1 MTIPSRVLG
10 SGVNSM
16 STVAIC
22 GDGGFGLSA
31 SGTTQSDAYQLNRV
45 YNDVTTVA
53 SGSGVKLP
61 ITEEGE
67 VIYITNSG
75 ANALKVYPYE
85 STTTV
90 DDGSSLTVNTHCS
103 ALLYAVSRT
112 AWKALQGFNSAV
124 PILHYGS
131 FYDTTTQSQT
141 TANTAKTMTFNTS
154 ASENGVTRGTPTS
167 RIVVANS
174 GIYNIQ
180 FSAQVEQ
187 SSGATE
193 HIYIWLRLNGSNVA
207 QTAGVVSIQG
217 SSAQVLP
224 AWNYVLQL
232 AANDYIELVWSTTNT
247 NAKLLAAAASSPVPA
262 IPSVILTVTQVNNI

>member
-1 MTIPSRVLG
+1 
-10 SGVNSM
+10 M